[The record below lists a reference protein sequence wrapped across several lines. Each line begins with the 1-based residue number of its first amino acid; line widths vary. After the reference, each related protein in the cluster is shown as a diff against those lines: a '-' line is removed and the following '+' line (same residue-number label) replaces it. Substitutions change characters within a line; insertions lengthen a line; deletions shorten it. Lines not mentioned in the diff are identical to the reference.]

1 MLFVWLLLRPLVKPL
16 LVIVG
21 VLAIGQAAGIPVAST
36 LLWGLYDLVTW
47 AFWSF
52 WEFILDLITEQVI
65 DRANPFSIATA
76 LAG

>member
-1 MLFVWLLLRPLVKPL
+1 MLFVWLVLRPLVKPL
-16 LVIVG
+16 LIIVG

-47 AFWSF
+47 AVWSL
-52 WEFILDLITEQVI
+52 WEFVI
-65 DRANPFSIATA
+65 SWLTDRVVEEANPFSIALT

>member
-16 LVIVG
+16 LIIVG

-47 AFWSF
+47 AFWSL
-52 WEFILDLITEQVI
+52 WEFVLDFITERVI
-65 DRANPFSIATA
+65 DRANPFSIATT